1 MENYINIYKETRK
14 KIKAYGYMMWL
25 MSWDRET
32 EAPKASLAYSAKQFS
47 VIQEEL
53 YAIESNPD
61 YMDAIEKLYGN
72 MDQLEDH
79 DFKVEIK
86 NAYKDLRMIKM
97 VPKDEYLAYGLLTQ
111 EGPHIWAEAKEK
123 MILKC
128 IDQL

>member
-1 MENYINIYKETRK
+1 MKNYMNIYKETRK

-61 YMDAIEKLYGN
+61 YMDAIEKLYEN
-72 MDQLEDH
+72 IDQLEDH
-79 DFKVEIK
+79 DFKYSSNPFKSKTLVK
-86 NAYKDLRMIKM
+86 VNVSPTLQDARLKF
-97 VPKDEYLAYGLLTQ
+97 
-111 EGPHIWAEAKEK
+111 EAFF
-123 MILKC
+123 ISPC
-128 IDQL
+128 